1 MFGTGRSSSAMGL
14 ICPSNFGGVLSEMSE
29 AKGKKIGS
37 LYEGLLFTGIGS
49 VLFLYSLNF
58 HDGGEIALSSALF
71 PVIVTLMITLL
82 GLLLIVQHFRGVNG
96 MQKKEAASADS
107 LNMRNMWF
115 VFFLSLGYAFALPYL
130 HFVIATILYLAVFLY
145 LTGERRMWMLG
156 LLSFGTVAAIYIIF
170 QKGLGVLLP

>member
-1 MFGTGRSSSAMGL
+1 
-14 ICPSNFGGVLSEMSE
+14 
-29 AKGKKIGS
+29 
-37 LYEGLLFTGIGS
+37 
-49 VLFLYSLNF
+49 
-58 HDGGEIALSSALF
+58 
-71 PVIVTLMITLL
+71 
-82 GLLLIVQHFRGVNG
+82 
-96 MQKKEAASADS
+96 MQKKEAASADP
-107 LNMRNMWF
+107 LNIRNMWF